1 MSKNRNTKEG
11 VETFLDELLA
21 RILRMPD
28 RIPTRGGEFIDGPL
42 WKAAASQAVAELK
55 AISHLAPKHGFDWFE
70 NEFNE
75 RIVRH
80 YNDPVDAHNAA
91 LDA

>member
-11 VETFLDELLA
+11 VETFLGDLLL
-21 RILRMPD
+21 RIQRMPD
-28 RIPTRGGEFIDGPL
+28 HIPTRGGRHIDGPL
-42 WKAAASQAVAELK
+42 WKAAASEAVDELK
-55 AISHLAPKHGFDWFE
+55 AISHLAPNHGLDWFE
-70 NEFNE
+70 TEFNE

-80 YNDPVDAHNAA
+80 YNDAVDLHNAA